1 MQWFMTALQK
11 WADFS
16 SRARRREY
24 WFFVLGYLVI
34 FIVLAIV
41 DAMVG
46 LLDATTGI
54 GVLSGIFALAML
66 IPSISVGVRRLHDT
80 NRSGWW
86 LLIGLIPVIG
96 AIVLL
101 VFYLFDSQPGD
112 NRFGPNP
119 KAAAV

>member
-24 WFFVLGYLVI
+24 WFFVLIYIVI
-34 FIVLAIV
+34 YIVLTVI
-41 DAMVG
+41 DMMVG
-46 LLDATTGI
+46 LADPATGV
-54 GVLSGIFALAML
+54 GVLGGIFALAML

-86 LLIGLIPVIG
+86 LLIGLIPIIG
-96 AIVLL
+96 ALVLL
-101 VFYLFDSQPGD
+101 VFFLLDSQPGD

-119 KAAAV
+119 KAAG